1 MAELEE
7 ISIREETVEEASPEQ
22 ELEALRDALAQ
33 RDERIAALEEELA
46 NLRALLRER
55 DEALASMRER
65 LALALGKYRSLLLAS
80 APEVPEELVQGE
92 TVEELD
98 ESLARARQ
106 MVERIRSRIEA
117 KLARERVP
125 PGAPLRSAPD
135 LSTLTPRE
143 KILYGLGW
151 R

>member
-7 ISIREETVEEASPEQ
+7 ISIQEETVEEASPER

-33 RDERIAALEEELA
+33 RDERIAALEELA

-135 LSTLTPRE
+135 LSSLTPRE

>member
-7 ISIREETVEEASPEQ
+7 ISIQEETVEEASPER

-33 RDERIAALEEELA
+33 RDERIAALEELA

-117 KLARERVP
+117 KLAREWVP

-135 LSTLTPRE
+135 LSSLTPRE